1 MQKGG
6 TFMSFQIEYSCFSHI
21 GKVRSMNQDNF
32 ICNGVFSLPNEN
44 TVTFP
49 LTDTLS
55 LREPYLFG
63 VFDGMGGEERGEM
76 ASYIAAKEASFLPLT
91 KESISLLGEFCHYAN
106 LAICQYIQDHHL
118 SSMGT
123 TAAMLLFYK
132 NNITLCNIGDSKI
145 YRLAGESFEQIST
158 DHVAMAPFGVKPPLS
173 QNLGIPPEWLQLEPY
188 FSKGECHK
196 GDRYLICS
204 DGLTDMVT
212 PEEIKELLATTPTAE
227 AAGVLTQKAL
237 ENGGKDNITIIVLE
251 VQQKKKRLFPFG
263 KR

>member
-1 MQKGG
+1 
-6 TFMSFQIEYSCFSHI
+6 MSYQIEYSCFSHI
-21 GKVRSMNQDNF
+21 GKIRSMNQDNF
-32 ICNGVFSLPNEN
+32 ICNGVFALPNET
-44 TVTFP
+44 TVEFP
-49 LTDTLS
+49 LTDTRS
-55 LREPYLFG
+55 LKEPCLLG

-91 KESISLLGEFCHYAN
+91 GESVSLLGEYCHFAN
-106 LAICQYIQDHHL
+106 LAICQYIQDHNL
-118 SSMGT
+118 GSMGT

-145 YRLAGESFEQIST
+145 FRLSGETFEQIST

-173 QNLGIPPEWLQLEPY
+173 QNLGIPPEWMQLEPY

-204 DGLTDMVT
+204 DGLTDMVS
-212 PEEIKELLATTPTAE
+212 PEEIQELLTTTPIAE
-227 AAGVLTQKAL
+227 AASVLTEKAL
-237 ENGGKDNITIIVLE
+237 ENGGKDNITIIAVE
-251 VQQKKKRLFPFG
+251 IKSKKKGLFSFG